1 MTLGNLYF
9 FVTTLQSFSDF
20 DELALLARDLS
31 LSLLV
36 SLLLSLKAAK
46 VLLVLI
52 LLALKPALSVTVLN
66 TGLVDEFV
74 TAATVFNRVLPLQV
88 KLVPLL
94 MQPFEFLG
102 SLVQL
107 NLRGLRLSDF
117 LFELSSFAGDLNG
130 KLLNLKSQLLDLG
143 LISTA
148 ELLKG
153 EVVLLLLAGGKSP
166 LLQLLLIPVHLE
178 LELVHA
184 LVSLEDH
191 VLDVVKSVLLVSNPL
206 L

>member
-1 MTLGNLYF
+1 
-9 FVTTLQSFSDF
+9 
-20 DELALLARDLS
+20 
-31 LSLLV
+31 
-36 SLLLSLKAAK
+36 

-66 TGLVDEFV
+66 TSLVDEFV
-74 TAATVFNRVLPLQV
+74 TAATVFDRVLPLQV

-117 LFELSSFAGDLNG
+117 LFELSSFTGDLNG